1 MTATRAPSSSPTT
14 RQPTTTSPP
23 PSDAPSDPS
32 GELPVGEDVTV
43 TRIVDGDTL
52 VVTGD
57 VRVRLIGVDTPEV
70 NQDECFAHEA
80 SRHLTALVPPGT
92 VVRLVYDVERF
103 DRYGRTLAY
112 LFRVDDGVHVNVAMA
127 ADGFAHQL
135 TIPPN
140 VAHADEFGA
149 AVAAARQAGRG
160 LWGAGCQ
167 SAVPVPPA
175 GALPGSAESPSG
187 SCDPSYPTLCIPPGI
202 PDLDCSDITER
213 AFLVL
218 PPDPHRFDG
227 NHDGVGCES
236 P

>member
-1 MTATRAPSSSPTT
+1 MSRRCVVAVLGVAALVSLASCPS
-14 RQPTTTSPP
+14 TST
-23 PSDAPSDPS
+23 
-32 GELPVGEDVTV
+32 GEDVTV

-70 NQDECFAHEA
+70 NQ
-80 SRHLTALVPPGT
+80 G
-92 VVRLVYDVERF
+92 
-103 DRYGRTLAY
+103 
-112 LFRVDDGVHVNVAMA
+112 GVHVNVAMA

-149 AVAAARQAGRG
+149 AVAAARLAGRG

-167 SAVPVPPA
+167 SGVPLPPA
-175 GALPGSAESPSG
+175 GAPPGSAEPPIG

-202 PDLDCSDITER
+202 PDLDCPDITER

-227 NHDGVGCES
+227 NRDGVGCES